1 MSASKSFILIFHC
14 ALLLEQIS
22 LIDMA
27 QDYSVQDGDCISSIA
42 YTFGFLPDT
51 IWNLPENSDLKLL
64 RKDPN
69 VLMPGDTVHIPD
81 LTVQDFPR
89 PTDHGVPEK
98 LCLRL
103 LDINQKPRVNLAYT
117 LVVDGRRKKG
127 TTDGEGK
134 LTESIAPNAKEGKI
148 LVGADGSEVI
158 RLQLGQLNPVADI
171 TGVKARLSNLGYY
184 QGPIDNNVD
193 DQTTKAISDYQTKQG
208 LPVTGTADD
217 ATQSQL
223 LQDHGH

>member
-1 MSASKSFILIFHC
+1 
-14 ALLLEQIS
+14 
-22 LIDMA
+22 MA
-27 QDYSVQDGDCISSIA
+27 EDYSVQDGDCISSIA
-42 YTFGFLPDT
+42 YSFGFLPET
-51 IWNLPENSDLKLL
+51 IWNLPENADLKLL
-64 RKDPN
+64 RKDLN

-89 PTDHGVPEK
+89 PTDQLHKFVLHGTVEK

-103 LDINQKPRVNLAYT
+103 LDINQKPRVNLDYT
-117 LVVDGRRKKG
+117 LVVDGRRRKG
-127 TTDGEGK
+127 RTDGEGK
-134 LTESIAPNAKEGKI
+134 LTESILPNAKDGKL
-148 LVGADGSEVI
+148 LVGTDGAEVI
-158 RLQLGQLNPVADI
+158 TLQLGQLNPVADI

-184 QGPIDNNVD
+184 QGTIDTNVD
-193 DQTTKAISDYQTKQG
+193 DQTAQAISEYQTKQG